1 MTAVTEPLAAPPPV
15 DPDDPRH
22 AIARAKGLEQPF
34 ITGGEDPI
42 PAAALAEDRHYGRL
56 LVAMVMVIVASG
68 FVIGIVLALVGPAG
82 GR

>member
-22 AIARAKGLEQPF
+22 AIARAKGLEQPV
-34 ITGGEDPI
+34 ITGGEDPDPG
-42 PAAALAEDRHYGRL
+42 PALEVDRRYGRL
-56 LVAMVMVIVASG
+56 LVAMVVVIVASG
-68 FVIGIVLALVGPAG
+68 FVIGIALALVGPAG